1 MGELNVATILPGDVE
16 RCDAVINRAID
27 VRTACMV
34 YLAYNICDDATPLG
48 TFGNI
53 STLFRIFKG
62 DEQITEA
69 KSYLKSSIDS
79 YNNALVNINLRIVVK
94 VYELLKGTYFDVS
107 LRYFD

>member
-1 MGELNVATILPGDVE
+1 
-16 RCDAVINRAID
+16 
-27 VRTACMV
+27 MV

-53 STLFRIFKG
+53 STLFPSLLIDSGKVAKCIFKG
-62 DEQITEA
+62 DEQITET